1 MKTDVLNL
9 ASALDVIN
17 SLALDVI
24 NSLRPV
30 TFKYIPESGFIAQ
43 ELRESLKNQVYVDG
57 IVQQG
62 TEYLNVAYQNLI
74 PILVKSIQELKAE
87 IEILKSQHA
96 HINKL
101 RG

>member
-17 SLALDVI
+17 SL
-24 NSLRPV
+24 RPV
-30 TFKYIPESGFIAQ
+30 TFKYIPEYSKDQNIQTGFIAQ

-96 HINKL
+96 HTI
-101 RG
+101 